1 MTQSADLREQFGLR
15 LGKIARLWRARIDQH
30 LEPFGLTEA
39 RWRTLLYLSRAK
51 CDVRQTDLAF
61 ASGVRGPTLVRVLDR
76 LESEGLIERR
86 NAKDDLR
93 VKTVH
98 LGLGAKPVLKQ
109 IKRVAEAVR
118 GELFVGVSDVEL
130 HTCLAVFAKI
140 TAALEVSERSA
151 QVSAQVELSE

>member
-1 MTQSADLREQFGLR
+1 M
-15 LGKIARLWRARIDQH
+15 
-30 LEPFGLTEA
+30 
-39 RWRTLLYLSRAK
+39 
-51 CDVRQTDLAF
+51 RQTDLAF
-61 ASGVRGPTLVRVLDR
+61 ALGVRGPTLVRVLDR
-76 LESEGLIERR
+76 LESESLIERR
-86 NAKDDLR
+86 STKDDLR

-109 IKRVAEAVR
+109 IKKVAEEVR

-140 TAALEVSERSA
+140 TAALEIGARGA